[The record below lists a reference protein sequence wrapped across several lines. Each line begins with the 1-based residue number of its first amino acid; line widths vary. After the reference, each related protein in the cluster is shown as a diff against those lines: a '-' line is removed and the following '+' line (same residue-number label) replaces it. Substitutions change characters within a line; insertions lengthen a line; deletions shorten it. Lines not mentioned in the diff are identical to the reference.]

1 MQPTS
6 GLGICGYGSFFL
18 VCGEVPDM
26 LEARVHADLDQPHAP
41 VFVPIDALVSTG
53 VPATL
58 PSVLLVLA
66 ASSDTEITATKVERV
81 PVAVISLPH
90 VARPKFEQESMQI
103 DEVSAGASSRIEAVL
118 CTAPLSAP
126 IADAAQFSV
135 LSFDQSE
142 LPLGEGNVRNRWTN
156 GNDNLALGHRFTP
169 R

>member
-90 VARPKFEQESMQI
+90 VARPKFEQESIYKSVVFIMLAQAYTAGLEQLGYWNLGPCLCQACLMQR
-103 DEVSAGASSRIEAVL
+103 VCFCSAV
-118 CTAPLSAP
+118 
-126 IADAAQFSV
+126 AAQACRSN
-135 LSFDQSE
+135 DQIQ
-142 LPLGEGNVRNRWTN
+142 
-156 GNDNLALGHRFTP
+156 
-169 R
+169 